1 MVTLCQ
7 VVLGLNAMGLLALL
21 GVLIV
26 FRKPLG
32 VALAMAQAMMKP
44 PAAAVPRGCS
54 PGEEEGLP
62 PPEEPPAEPSSPEEG
77 SGAPR
82 KRLTFC
88 AGDDD

>member
-21 GVLIV
+21 GVLLV

-44 PAAAVPRGCS
+44 PAAAVPRGCP

-62 PPEEPPAEPSSPEEG
+62 PPEEPSPPEEG